1 MKRGKTLAVVLAA
14 TAVAAAIGLSAARA
28 LATPASGVSGSV
40 LGQGMID
47 EHINI
52 NPSRDEPSVVTV
64 QKVTI
69 QPGGTTGWH
78 SHDAKVLAV
87 VAAGTVTLTDHDCSE
102 RTVATGQGFVEN
114 PGHVHQA
121 RNLGNVPAEV
131 YVTYVTHPGHA
142 LRVDAAAA
150 PCNAG

>member
-1 MKRGKTLAVVLAA
+1 MKRGKTLAVVLAGA
-14 TAVAAAIGLSAARA
+14 AVALAIGLSAARA

-40 LGQGMID
+40 LAQGTID

-64 QKVTI
+64 QKVTV

-87 VAAGTVTLTDHDCSE
+87 VGAGTLTLSEHDCSVRE
-102 RTVATGQGFVEN
+102 VARGQGFVEN
-114 PGHVHQA
+114 PGHVHMA
-121 RNLGNVPAEV
+121 SNLGEVPVEV
-131 YVTYVTHPGHA
+131 YVTYVSRPGA
-142 LRVDAAAA
+142 QLRVDEAA
-150 PCNAG
+150 PACNAG